1 MIFDTG
7 SLEGPFGSFQVC
19 NVQIYRGFVVH
30 IGSFTGETSKFSVGD
45 KVICK
50 VDYDR
55 RKLIAP
61 NHTCMHML
69 NFALRYLEI
78 MLTRRDPLFFLRNYD
93 LISLM
98 PVKPDK
104 LRKIESIVNEQI
116 KAELDVFS
124 KEATLI
130 DAKNI
135 NGL

>member
-19 NVQIYRGFVVH
+19 NVQIYGDFVVH

-50 VDYDR
+50 EVLGNHVDHKGSIVLPE
-55 RKLIAP
+55 KLRFDFS
-61 NHTCMHML
+61 HGK
-69 NFALRYLEI
+69 
-78 MLTRRDPLFFLRNYD
+78 
-93 LISLM
+93 

-130 DAKNI
+130 DAKHI